1 MARMKKIGRNVF
13 LFAAVA
19 VMFIAALHIANAS
32 QVYVR
37 GIGSVS
43 LVIIGSP
50 PKGGSVPSVSSQ
62 CGLVPSAISA
72 SIKQNESW
80 YCPINEQVY
89 SAWSNYLPLA
99 LIVLLLA
106 FFIASAIFMVGTA
119 LRNQKMRNFG
129 MGEIYEALASALIIG
144 LFVYIS
150 AVMFGVVPAIFVGPI
165 NPFATS
171 LHLITST
178 ISSAENM
185 YTSLFNVYMTDKF
198 IQSISVSIATP
209 ITNTKAITGTLEAA
223 EKIIFL
229 LFIEPAQ
236 VLASYIADG
245 IFALYAE
252 YYLILFFAV
261 AAVPVFLI
269 PGVIFRVMIPTRA
282 LGGMMIALAMGFY
295 FVMPIMFSV
304 AYYFTAPQ
312 LMSQLSAESLL
323 LNRFDTSSV
332 QLSSINPS
340 NPEIGVLS
348 EINTSM
354 QSFWLLILFYPA
366 LIISVTYAFVVQVAN
381 FIGGAS
387 QMGGRIRKGFI

>member
-1 MARMKKIGRNVF
+1 MIRIKKIARNVL
-13 LFAAVA
+13 LFAA
-19 VMFIAALHIANAS
+19 AAMLVIVLVHAANAS
-32 QVYVR
+32 TAAHAITPVLLR
-37 GIGSVS
+37 IPGGGGGAST
-43 LVIIGSP
+43 P
-50 PKGGSVPSVSSQ
+50 PTVSSQ
-62 CGLVPSAISA
+62 CALVPSALSN
-72 SIKQNESW
+72 SIEKNESW

-89 SAWSNYLPLA
+89 SAWLNYLPLA

-106 FFIASAIFMVGTA
+106 FFIASMIFMVGTA

-129 MGEIYEALASALIIG
+129 IGEIYEVLASALIIG

-150 AVMFGVVPAIFVGPI
+150 AVMFGIVPAVFVGPI

-178 ISSAENM
+178 ISSAENI
-185 YTSLFNVYMTDKF
+185 YTSLFNVYMTDAF
-198 IQSISVSIATP
+198 IKSISVSITTP
-209 ITNTKAITGTLEAA
+209 VTNTKVLTSLIESAQE
-223 EKIIFL
+223 IIFL
-229 LFIEPAQ
+229 LFMEPAQ

-261 AAVPVFLI
+261 AAIPVFLI

-282 LGGMMIALAMGFY
+282 LGGMMIALALGFY

-323 LNRFDTSSV
+323 LNRFNTSSV

-340 NPEIGVLS
+340 NPAIGVLS

-381 FIGGAS
+381 FIGGAA
-387 QMGGRIRKGFI
+387 QMGGRIRGGFI